1 MFALKLFSH
10 PKKLSSVTGM
20 NFMVYLTKFCLPFLY
35 SWGEIG
41 GDNTRCLGVYMGYV
55 GLPW

>member
-1 MFALKLFSH
+1 MLALKLFSH
-10 PKKLSSVTGM
+10 PRKLLSVTGM

-35 SWGEIG
+35 SWGRYVGITQG
-41 GDNTRCLGVYMGYV
+41 AWGIYMGYV